1 MRGPVFY
8 RFGHASRAGDAGA
21 AFRLGIVATLVVIG
35 GVGLAQEQ
43 RELVPQAIHST
54 QTANLVPVQA
64 DAFFNNYRLR
74 NGETFEQ
81 LRWLCPTRTRTRA
94 KPNDNHSAEPPVS

>member
-8 RFGHASRAGDAGA
+8 RFGHASRAGDAHA
-21 AFRLGIVATLVVIG
+21 AFRVAIVATLVVIG

-43 RELVPQAIHST
+43 REPVPQAIHST
-54 QTANLVPVQA
+54 WTANLVPAQA
-64 DAFFNNYRLR
+64 DAFFDNYRLR

-81 LRWLCPTRTRTRA
+81 LRLHYATLAHPIATR
-94 KPNDNHSAEPPVS
+94 SARSTMP